1 MNISLGMLVCLRVLC
16 GCRIVMV
23 AVQSTRPLLAVASLV
38 SEERSSNAN
47 ALRPY
52 PSIFG
57 LTPTLRRMGY
67 TQGTNELI
75 LLSLSLSLS
84 LRL

>member
-23 AVQSTRPLLAVASLV
+23 HQSTRPLLAVASLV